1 MENTPGLTT
10 PSSLLWATWSF
21 CGPSLSAVFFPLC
34 TDLLGSL
41 LTSLNVAS
49 IWPGHFSHHRSVSQL
64 LPLTLSSFCA
74 SYLWKTPS
82 RSTLILILFCFQF
95 SSVAQSC
102 PTLCDP
108 MNRSM
113 PGLPV
118 HHQLPEFTQ
127 THVHQVSDAIQPSHP
142 LSSVP
147 FSSCP
152 QSLPA
157 SKSFPMSQLF
167 A

>member
-21 CGPSLSAVFFPLC
+21 SGPSLSAVFLPLC

-82 RSTLILILFCFQF
+82 RSTIILILFCFQF

-108 MNRSM
+108 MNCSM

-118 HHQLPEFTQ
+118 HHQLPVCSVLSFACGPSVCVTLEATSCQTQ
-127 THVHQVSDAIQPSHP
+127 PRALSQPRA
-142 LSSVP
+142 
-147 FSSCP
+147 
-152 QSLPA
+152 A
-157 SKSFPMSQLF
+157 SRPGPV
-167 A
+167 